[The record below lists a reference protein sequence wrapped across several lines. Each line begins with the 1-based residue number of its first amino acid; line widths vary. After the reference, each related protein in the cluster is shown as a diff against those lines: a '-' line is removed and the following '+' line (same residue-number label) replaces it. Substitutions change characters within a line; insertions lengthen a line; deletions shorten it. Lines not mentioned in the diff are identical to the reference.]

1 MARRGKTLEQQ
12 CKYYDCENFLT
23 DVMLYHY
30 ERGHPGEML
39 DDYRELCKDAKQSVV
54 RNLFDM
60 ELNPYKLW
68 TIINLL
74 VFG

>member
-23 DVMLYHY
+23 DVMIYHY
-30 ERGHPGEML
+30 DCGNSDGML

-54 RNLFDM
+54 RDLFDM

-74 VFG
+74 MFG